1 MNAMRW
7 QGGVF
12 SVLAML
18 TSIACGVLPPGDPS
32 SVLVWVGLLISLLGV
47 PHGALDPIYA
57 QAWTCI
63 QSRAAWVAFVLAY
76 LLLAAGV
83 VAVWWW
89 APTVFLW
96 GFLAISVLHFSGDLT
111 TGTSG
116 WTRFFYGGAV
126 IVLPAALH
134 AAELTRLFAQL
145 TNPESATSVVPALQ
159 MMAWPWLVALM
170 AGVLLNARRDAF
182 VALEVLAVSVMALT
196 APPLIGFTVFF
207 CAMHSPRHILRTQVN
222 AGMGLRSLACLAL
235 LPMLGVFLM
244 AVGAW
249 YGLPYSPMDAR
260 IVQLIFVALA
270 ALTVPHMFLVEQVRW
285 RGWPDTPKAR
295 KQKARRTGL
304 SARF

>member
-7 QGGVF
+7 QGGF
-12 SVLAML
+12 FIVLALL
-18 TSIACGVLPPGDPS
+18 TSIACGVLPPADPHS
-32 SVLVWVGLLISLLGV
+32 ALVWVGLLTVLLGV

-57 QAWTCI
+57 QVWPGT
-63 QSRAAWVAFVLAY
+63 QSRSAWVAFVLAY

-96 GFLAISVLHFSGDLT
+96 GFLAISVLHFSGDLAA
-111 TGTSG
+111 GTPG

-134 AAELTRLFAQL
+134 AAELTRLFALL
-145 TNPESATSVVPALQ
+145 TNPENAAWVVPALQ
-159 MMAWPWLVALM
+159 VMAWPWLAALLVAV
-170 AGVLLNARRDAF
+170 VLSARRDAL
-182 VALEVLAVSVMALT
+182 VALEVLAVSVLALT

-207 CAMHSPRHILRTQVN
+207 CAMHSPRHMLRTQVF
-222 AGMGLRSLACLAL
+222 AGKALPALAAVAI
-235 LPMLGVFLM
+235 LPMLGVLLM

-249 YGLPYSPMDAR
+249 YGLPDSPMDAR

-270 ALTVPHMFLVEQVRW
+270 ALTVPHMVLVERVRW
-285 RGWPDTPKAR
+285 KGWPNAPMFR
-295 KQKARRTGL
+295 QQKAR
-304 SARF
+304 